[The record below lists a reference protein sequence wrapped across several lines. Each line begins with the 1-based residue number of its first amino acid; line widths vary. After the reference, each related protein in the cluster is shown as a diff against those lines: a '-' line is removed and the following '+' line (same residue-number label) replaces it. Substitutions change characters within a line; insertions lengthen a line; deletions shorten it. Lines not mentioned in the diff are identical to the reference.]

1 MESLP
6 WKITVLSDL
15 GGDPAPP
22 LRVRAADLGERLREI
37 GASAAVPV
45 PGKGMVTLTPSSLD
59 DLAPGAL
66 RKRLGL
72 TGDDGGALDAV
83 LHAPALQQLEAAWR
97 GLARLLSEAG
107 EDVAVEVASVSRAS
121 LAEHLRET
129 VLAPGMLS
137 DAPPTLLLLDY
148 DFTHKAADLA
158 LMREVA
164 AVAKV
169 LQAPAVAAAGA
180 GFFDMRHLAHV
191 LTLPDMVGRLN
202 DPAHAA
208 WTAFQATEEA
218 RWFSLTLN
226 RHLER
231 APYRT
236 EDYAEGTTEAK
247 PETFLWARGG
257 WLVAAA
263 LARSARVFGHALDM
277 SGGRGGRFE
286 SLPARAYPVA
296 ANETALLS
304 TEVPMPDMKAQEL
317 SRAAFTPV
325 IGQLRAGTA
334 MIPIAVTVSRLA
346 PGRLTVEGMLAH
358 QITAGRI
365 ARFCGNLLDA
375 MPGGSPEEVATFF
388 RDELSKFLGP
398 LGGDE
403 AVAVKATSVEGP
415 EGPRAMAE
423 IQVRSAVPLEG
434 KPITFTFLL
443 PVERD

>member
-1 MESLP
+1 MKSLP

-15 GGDPAPP
+15 GGHPAPP
-22 LRVRAADLGERLREI
+22 VRVCAEDLDERLRSV
-37 GASAAVPV
+37 GVSAAVPV
-45 PGKGMVTLTPSSLD
+45 PGKGTTTLTPASLE
-59 DLAPGAL
+59 DLSPAAL
-66 RKRLGL
+66 RRTLGAVE
-72 TGDDGGALDAV
+72 GGPLDAM

-97 GLARLLSEAG
+97 GLARLLAEAG
-107 EDVAVEVASVSRAS
+107 NDVEVEIASVPRAS

-129 VLAPGMLS
+129 VLTPGLS
-137 DAPPTLLLLDY
+137 SDSPPTLLLLDF
-148 DFTHKAADLA
+148 DFTHKPADLA
-158 LMREVA
+158 LMRELA
-164 AVAKV
+164 GMAKL

-180 GFFDMRHLAHV
+180 GFFDLRHLAHV
-191 LTLPDMVGRLN
+191 LTLPDMLGRLN
-202 DPAHAA
+202 DPAHAG

-218 RWFSLTLN
+218 RWFSLTIN

-231 APYRT
+231 APYLT
-236 EDYAEGTTEAK
+236 EDYAEGVAEAK

-263 LARSARVFGHALDM
+263 LARSVRAFGHALDV
-277 SGGRGGRFE
+277 SGGRGGRFDN
-286 SLPARAYPVA
+286 LPVRPYPVA

-346 PGRLTVEGMLAH
+346 PGRLTVEGALAH
-358 QITAGRI
+358 QITAGRL
-365 ARFCGNLLDA
+365 ARFCGVLLDA
-375 MPGGSPEEVATFF
+375 MPAGSPEEIAAYF
-388 RDELSKFLGP
+388 RGELGAFLGP

-403 AVAVKATSVEGP
+403 AVSVAVTSAEGA

-423 IQVRSAVPLEG
+423 IQIRSAVPLEG
-434 KPITFTFLL
+434 KPLSFTFLL
-443 PVERD
+443 PLERD